1 MKLKS
6 TKDFF
11 LSCIDENN
19 KFLIYQS
26 EPFKFSEIEILNLIK
41 ICIIEQRS
49 KKIGKK
55 ILSVYTDAV
64 DKKIAKFKLNKI
76 GIEYDEK
83 EPITSKGAKTK

>member
-1 MKLKS
+1 MKN

-11 LSCIDENN
+11 LSCIDEEN
-19 KFLIYQS
+19 KFLIYKS
-26 EPFKFSEIEILNLIK
+26 EPFKFSEVEILNLIK

-55 ILSVYTDAV
+55 ILDVYKDAV
-64 DKKIAKFKLNKI
+64 DKRNAKIKLNKI

-83 EPITSKGAKTK
+83 EPITSKRTKTK